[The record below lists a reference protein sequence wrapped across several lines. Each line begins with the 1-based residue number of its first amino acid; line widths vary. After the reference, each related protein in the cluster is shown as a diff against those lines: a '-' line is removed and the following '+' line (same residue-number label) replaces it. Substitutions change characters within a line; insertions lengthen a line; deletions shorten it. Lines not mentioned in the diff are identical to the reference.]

1 MKLYDISMPIHENM
15 MVYKNL
21 EEKRP
26 RISLVKKIPEDTSNE
41 SSVTMNVHTGTHID
55 APFHM
60 DSDGN
65 TMDQLDITRLL
76 TVVRVLDLTAVQD
89 KIIGEDLTA
98 HQILK
103 NEFILL
109 KTSNSFTEE
118 FSAEFIYVAQS
129 GAEYLALQGIS
140 GVGIDGL
147 GIERA
152 QPNHESHKVLM
163 HNGIIIMEGLRL
175 KEVPAGTYFM
185 CALPLRIQGVDGS
198 PARAVLI
205 EMNSEKSSNLFE
217 SMEELYE

>member
-1 MKLYDISMPIHENM
+1 LKLYDISMPIHENM
-15 MVYKNL
+15 MVYKDL

-55 APFHM
+55 APYHM
-60 DSDGN
+60 ASDGN

-76 TVVRVLDLTAVQD
+76 TVARVLDLTAVRGR
-89 KIIGEDLTA
+89 ITREDLTA
-98 HQILK
+98 HRILK

-109 KTSNSFTEE
+109 KTANSFSEE
-118 FSAEFIYVAQS
+118 FSSEFIYVAQS
-129 GAEYLALQGIS
+129 GAEYLAQQGIS

-152 QPNHESHKVLM
+152 QPNHASHKVLM
-163 HNGIIIMEGLRL
+163 NNGMIIMEGLRL

-185 CALPLRIQGVDGS
+185 CALPLRILGVDGS
-198 PARAVLI
+198 PARVVLI
-205 EMNSEKSSNLFE
+205 EMNSEKSSDLFK
-217 SMEELYE
+217 SMEDLYE

>member
-15 MVYKNL
+15 MVYKDL

-26 RISLVKKIPEDTSNE
+26 HIELVKKIPQDTSNE

-55 APFHM
+55 APYHM
-60 DSDGN
+60 DSDEK
-65 TMDQLDITRLL
+65 TIDQLDITKLL
-76 TVVRVLDLTAVQD
+76 TVARVLDLTAVRG
-89 KIIGEDLTA
+89 KITWDDLTA
-98 HQILK
+98 HRIQK

-109 KTSNSFTEE
+109 KTANSFTER

-129 GAEYLALQGIS
+129 GAEHLAELGIS

-152 QPNHESHKVLM
+152 QPNHETHKVLM

-198 PARAVLI
+198 PARVVLI
-205 EMNSEKSSNLFE
+205 EMNSEKSSNLYE
-217 SMEELYE
+217 SIEELYE